1 MSPYRNPEFRRQ
13 VWLELTP
20 QRLVVTPLILGLI
33 LLLVWFAKQRL
44 DALSTFSMMLFVGMT
59 VLWGAKLAAD
69 SLNNELV
76 QGTWDSQ
83 RLSGMGAWQMTIGK
97 LAGGPVFAWYG
108 GVLCLGA
115 FALTTPWDWP
125 ALRMLIGGLAAAVAI
140 HSLALLSALLAWRK
154 FPRTTTTPRARG
166 TWIILVLMAPQ
177 LFFGLSRS
185 GQLGDVS
192 WYGWTFPA
200 ADFTLACG
208 LLTMAWALFGLYR
221 VMREELAFRD
231 PPNAWI
237 AFLLF
242 LFAFVGGWFHGGGS
256 EFRVFRELDP
266 TAAHLAACIAMSLAA
281 NYFLLF
287 GERKD
292 WLRMRRLV
300 ALWRD
305 HQRRRAW
312 ELTPKWLATFG
323 ITSLTTIVFCLTCL
337 VTEPPMRGIAAGCT
351 ALAFVA
357 FLVRDGAIV
366 LGLNFARDQTR
377 ADAAAGIYLVVLY
390 ALLPGLLG
398 ALGLQALATMFW
410 PPRVFEQPVWL
421 VLIVL
426 ETAGALDFAVRRWR
440 RLPA

>member
-1 MSPYRNPEFRRQ
+1 MTLLRNPEFRRH
-13 VWLELTP
+13 VWLELTS
-20 QRLVVTPLILGLI
+20 QRLIATPMILGLI
-33 LLLVWFAKQRL
+33 LLIVWLANDKLGQ
-44 DALSTFSMMLFVGMT
+44 LSSVSMTLFILMT
-59 VLWGAKLAAD
+59 VLWGAKLASD

-83 RLSGMGAWQMTIGK
+83 RLSGMGAWQMTLGK

-108 GVLCLGA
+108 GALCLGA
-115 FALTTPWDWP
+115 FALTADWTWP
-125 ALRMLIGGLAAAVAI
+125 ALRMLMGSLAAAI
-140 HSLALLSALLAWRK
+140 TLHSLALLSSLLTWRK
-154 FPRTTTTPRARG
+154 FPRTTATPRSRG
-166 TWIILVLMAPQ
+166 TSIVMLLVLAPQ
-177 LFFGLSRS
+177 ILLT
-185 GQLGDVS
+185 LGRTEHTGEVL
-192 WYGWTFPA
+192 WYGWHISSANFM
-200 ADFTLACG
+200 LACG
-208 LLTMAWALFGLYR
+208 VLAMAWALFGFYR

-231 PPNAWI
+231 PPSAWI

-242 LFAFVGGWFHGGGS
+242 LFVFVGGWFYGGIDLEIFQHLS
-256 EFRVFRELDP
+256 P
-266 TAAHLAACIAMSLAA
+266 PAAHLATCIAMALVA

-287 GERKD
+287 SERKD
-292 WLRMRRLV
+292 WVRMRRLV

-323 ITSLTTIVFCLTCL
+323 VTSIATIVFCLTCL
-337 VTEPPMRGIAAGCT
+337 VTEPPMRGIAAVCT

-366 LGLNFARDQTR
+366 LALNFARDQTR

-410 PPRVFEQPVWL
+410 PPLVFDQPVWL

-426 ETAGALDFAVRRWR
+426 VTAGALDFAIRRWR